1 MLAFTEVSNAALKK
15 LSDDKKEEACFSSYF
30 EAGLQE
36 LVDKMGQ
43 DTLTTVQKMA
53 AMDRCCACLQTIVG
67 KRDQAMVTKVRHPT
81 AEKVTGP
88 LFTHTRRLR
97 ANVKR
102 PFSGASSRSG
112 ARRTCCRPDRRRP
125 VRWCR
130 RSRGAP
136 REQQP

>member
-1 MLAFTEVSNAALKK
+1 MLAFIEVSNAALKK
-15 LSDDKKEEACFSSYF
+15 LSDDQKEEACFSSYF

-43 DTLTTVQKMA
+43 DTLTTVQRMA

-88 LFTHTRRLR
+88 LFNHTSFEGECPQAFLGGIKQIWR
-97 ANVKR
+97 AANMLQTGPAPAGSLVQALAR
-102 PFSGASSRSG
+102 GAS
-112 ARRTCCRPDRRRP
+112 
-125 VRWCR
+125 
-130 RSRGAP
+130 
-136 REQQP
+136 